1 MWKVCVHDDKDDND
15 DDDDDNDDDDDD
27 DNDDNDDNDDD
38 DDDNDDDDNDDN
50 DDNDDDNDD
59 DDPVVPVSWWRAVGV
74 FEQLGRLAGRSVGR
88 PHQSL
93 VCSMY
98 NTKLYMYA
106 TAVLSMQ
113 HNTIHVCSRCKTQCK
128 MSHTNGVLTTE
139 LFSIKDYFY
148 LPYFDRLYV

>member
-1 MWKVCVHDDKDDND
+1 MWKFCFHDDNNDND
-15 DDDDDNDDDDDD
+15 DD
-27 DNDDNDDNDDD
+27 DDNDDNDDD
-38 DDDNDDDDNDDN
+38 DDD
-50 DDNDDDNDD
+50 DDDNDD

-98 NTKLYMYA
+98 NTKLYMCA

-128 MSHTNGVLTTE
+128 MNHTHSLRLVCNGVLTTE
-139 LFSIKDYFY
+139 LFSIKEYFH
-148 LPYFDRLYV
+148 LPHFDRLYI